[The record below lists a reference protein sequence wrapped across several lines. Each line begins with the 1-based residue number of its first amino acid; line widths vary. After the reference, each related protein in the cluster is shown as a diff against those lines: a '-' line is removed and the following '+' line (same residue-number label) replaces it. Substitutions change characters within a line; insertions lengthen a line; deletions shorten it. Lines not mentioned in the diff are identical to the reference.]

1 MHLMVQPEV
10 AATALGDELLTK
22 QGFMSRILACAPESL
37 IGKRMHK
44 SPPPE
49 AAQVL
54 QTIQRPHAGHHGDA
68 ISARTRH
75 AKRA

>member
-1 MHLMVQPEV
+1 MVQPEV
-10 AATALGDELLTK
+10 AATALSDELLTK

-44 SPPPE
+44 SSPPE

-54 QTIQRPHAGHHGDA
+54 RQYKDTHAKHHGDA
-68 ISARTRH
+68 VSAGTRH
-75 AKRA
+75 AK